1 MSTHRVTLN
10 LLQDAAIGDSRAGGQ
25 MRTSRDH
32 VPGWVLRGALAAAW
46 IRGNGV
52 PDLANPRRSE
62 FVALFESGDGV
73 RFNPLYRSGAPVGLS
88 VLEHKRGRGCG
99 ASFDA
104 IDFGP
109 GGAPHECDRGD
120 CRTTLE
126 YAKGATPKSSG
137 TVRRDFTSALAADET
152 PKDSH
157 LYGRESL
164 DHRAV
169 PELAGF
175 IGVRADLLSVLTE
188 LGERLVIGGA
198 GSTRGL
204 AELKIADEPSTGGG
218 ERVSLQPGTAGEPAN
233 LVIRLA
239 SPGIFV
245 DSLGRPT
252 RLPDPQELREALGVG
267 VVSEDSGP
275 KIRAWVRWA
284 AEGGWHAASGLPKPT
299 ERAVAAG
306 STYVVTLTEV
316 PDQSAIRS
324 LAERGLGLR
333 RSEGFGSLMADS
345 AHVSR
350 APAVAAMFGAGQV
363 LGSARVRGT
372 VLDRTRSLARARSVN
387 PDASAPSYFTTPPD
401 RYPTTMKEFFKE
413 IADLNSDELLEL
425 VELLEA
431 R

>member
-126 YAKGATPKSSG
+126 YAKGATPKNSG

-252 RLPDPQELREALGVG
+252 RLPDPQESSVKRSAS
-267 VVSEDSGP
+267 VSSRR
-275 KIRAWVRWA
+275 IRV
-284 AEGGWHAASGLPKPT
+284 
-299 ERAVAAG
+299 
-306 STYVVTLTEV
+306 
-316 PDQSAIRS
+316 
-324 LAERGLGLR
+324 R
-333 RSEGFGSLMADS
+333 RSAPGCGGPLKVGGMPRPAYRSRLSGRLPRDRPTSSRSRRYRINRRFVRLPSGGSGS
-345 AHVSR
+345 
-350 APAVAAMFGAGQV
+350 GA
-363 LGSARVRGT
+363 
-372 VLDRTRSLARARSVN
+372 ARAS
-387 PDASAPSYFTTPPD
+387 D
-401 RYPTTMKEFFKE
+401 R
-413 IADLNSDELLEL
+413 
-425 VELLEA
+425 
-431 R
+431 